1 MATVPD
7 SQERQRTSAAIDVAA
22 PGYDGMRRQL
32 EHPEI
37 EQVDRAAALPS
48 RHAVCVAGV
57 ST

>member
-7 SQERQRTSAAIDVAA
+7 SQERQRTSAAIDAAA

-37 EQVDRAAALPS
+37 EQVDRLRRFLAGTPSAL
-48 RHAVCVAGV
+48 RA
-57 ST
+57 